1 MVFNRVIFE
10 SDLARAFVVEYSLDD
25 FGVTLDVFMNASDG
39 SSSFPETLEHFYIE
53 VPPVQFDVGYDVL
66 ESEAFWVSGLRRGVL
81 DLVHDQKLSFHGFV
95 ECHPGD
101 QSSFD
106 ESSLV
111 DDLSDRSFL
120 EDDSLLASFLRS
132 FLNYTNPGI
141 FVPEN
146 DLEEKVAVVISFLRE
161 IAQTMSD
168 RYRTDVCAFGLWHPL
183 LKFLGAQIMHRQ
195 GHLEIFGRDRSFFSH
210 LLGLE
215 HNLDLYY
222 NARNDHSRRRLGSYE
237 ESYCDADDADAAD
250 DDGDGVAMVT
260 IQ

>member
-39 SSSFPETLEHFYIE
+39 FSSFPETLEHFYIE

-120 EDDSLLASFLRS
+120 EDDSLLA
-132 FLNYTNPGI
+132 
-141 FVPEN
+141 
-146 DLEEKVAVVISFLRE
+146 
-161 IAQTMSD
+161 
-168 RYRTDVCAFGLWHPL
+168 
-183 LKFLGAQIMHRQ
+183 
-195 GHLEIFGRDRSFFSH
+195 
-210 LLGLE
+210 
-215 HNLDLYY
+215 
-222 NARNDHSRRRLGSYE
+222 
-237 ESYCDADDADAAD
+237 
-250 DDGDGVAMVT
+250 
-260 IQ
+260 